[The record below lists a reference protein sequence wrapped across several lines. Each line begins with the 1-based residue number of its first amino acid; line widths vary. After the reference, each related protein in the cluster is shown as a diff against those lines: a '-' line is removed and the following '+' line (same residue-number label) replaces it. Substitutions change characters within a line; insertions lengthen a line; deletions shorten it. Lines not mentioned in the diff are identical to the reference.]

1 MKKKKLRGLPQ
12 DHSSGIFCKRSIS
25 KGTTQ
30 PVSTRE
36 GLVMFCQQPNHRKK
50 HPHATCLGFLFQLL
64 IRLHTWGVILSSASQ
79 SFNPILD
86 FSMRWAELSQA
97 FLIGGVRLR
106 KGLDSWTLR
115 AELFTFSLTWTF
127 DNPVKPK
134 DPFSEEVFKMQK
146 TKYIGLNTLE
156 KKLC

>member
-115 AELFTFSLTWTF
+115 AELFTFSLTWTLTIRWS
-127 DNPVKPK
+127 PK
-134 DPFSEEVFKMQK
+134 TPSQK
-146 TKYIGLNTLE
+146 KFLKCRKQNTLD
-156 KKLC
+156 